1 MKRFL
6 VDWHYGNNMPDNVV
20 VQAPTGRS
28 VAVIGAGPAGLAAAK
43 ELGSWGHEVHIYEAL
58 PSGGGTTLIGV
69 PAFRLPR
76 DVIELDVNW
85 VAKHGV
91 QFHEGDVQQIQPGMT
106 QEQVRLNLGTPS
118 TTAVIG
124 NNQAFYYISSTA
136 TQTSFMLPT
145 EQDRQ
150 VVAVYFTQAGTV
162 ERVANYGLKDGRVF
176 DYVTRTTPAP
186 GGKDV
191 GIVQQ
196 LFRNLGQKQI
206 FGN

>member
-1 MKRFL
+1 MRRETN
-6 VDWHYGNNMPDNVV
+6 DRQRRRRGTAS
-20 VQAPTGRS
+20 VQRLWT
-28 VAVIGAGPAGLAAAK
+28 IGALAMAMLAAACD
-43 ELGSWGHEVHIYEAL
+43 SN
-58 PSGGGTTLIGV
+58 
-69 PAFRLPR
+69 
-76 DVIELDVNW
+76 VI
-85 VAKHGV
+85 KHGV

-124 NNQAFYYISSTA
+124 DNQAFYYISSTA

-150 VVAVYFTQAGTV
+150 VVAVYFSQAGTV

-186 GGKDV
+186 GGKDA
-191 GIVQQ
+191 GIIAQ
-196 LFRNLGQKQI
+196 LFRNLGKKQI
-206 FGN
+206 FGGP